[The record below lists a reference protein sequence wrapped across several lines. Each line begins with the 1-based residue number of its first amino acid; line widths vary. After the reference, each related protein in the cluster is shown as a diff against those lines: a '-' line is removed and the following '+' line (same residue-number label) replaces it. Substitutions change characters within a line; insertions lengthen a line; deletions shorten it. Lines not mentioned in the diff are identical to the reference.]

1 MEEVREPYNKL
12 QLTAKLNNVLSR
24 HLKMKCVLWCF
35 HSFSSHRHCCV
46 RGAWSWAAYWTVP
59 L

>member
-24 HLKMKCVLWCF
+24 HLKMKCVL
-35 HSFSSHRHCCV
+35 
-46 RGAWSWAAYWTVP
+46 
-59 L
+59 